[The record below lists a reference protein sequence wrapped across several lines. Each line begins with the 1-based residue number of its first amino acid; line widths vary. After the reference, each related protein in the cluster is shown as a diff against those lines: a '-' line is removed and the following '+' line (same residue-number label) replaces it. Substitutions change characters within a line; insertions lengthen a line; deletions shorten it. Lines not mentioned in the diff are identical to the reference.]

1 MAYIYLGVKKN
12 ISASKFCKPFKGF
25 FSKLGVGEGFS
36 LGSTHVCEM
45 FSACPFRDMSG
56 TRGDLPKG

>member
-1 MAYIYLGVKKN
+1 MAYINLGVKKN
-12 ISASKFCKPFKGF
+12 ISTSKFCKPFKRL

-36 LGSTHVCEM
+36 VGSTHVCEM
-45 FSACPFRDMSG
+45 FSACPFRNMSG